1 MFVNV
6 SFAEIKTFTTY
17 QFWVVAYLSHQV
29 VKLNPEGVSEE
40 NGFIFNSIPV
50 FFSLMKQRLV
60 FLHLLDHTTTNSRKT
75 WVEVFPSTGI
85 RPHKSQRMS
94 KKKQKANS
102 SFSSQH

>member
-1 MFVNV
+1 VNV

-40 NGFIFNSIPV
+40 NRFIFNSIPV

-60 FLHLLDHTTTNSRKT
+60 FLHLLDHTTTNRENLGGSFSVH
-75 WVEVFPSTGI
+75 WNPSTQK
-85 RPHKSQRMS
+85 PTNVQ
-94 KKKQKANS
+94 KKQKANS